1 MENKVFIR
9 KTIKLLTLLC
19 CLMLMAAAPLS
30 AQSSQKFKQIL
41 KWNSDPNVLEYKV
54 EIQTSAG
61 KSVSTVTTEESSI
74 SLALKEGSYRYRITA
89 YDFLGREAVTTN
101 WVNFEVALAKLPEIK
116 HQKKIESL
124 AEDGKALELNVNVE
138 DVTSDTKAELVNIE
152 TGKSIAGQL
161 VLSSA
166 AGAPAAGLTASE
178 THTANKVR
186 FTEVPEGKWKL
197 VITNP
202 SGLSSESES
211 FEVKDTIKEERIAA
225 AKAEEERKERERL
238 EAERKAKEEAERLA
252 REEEERKAREEAER
266 LEAERLAREKAE
278 REEIVRKIHEQEEAD
293 RLAREEEERK
303 VLEEERRQQE
313 LVEAEARAAEEAAR
327 EAEQTE
333 EDKEAAKEARRQK
346 WLTYDRKFYIIGGAG
361 VTMPLYDS
369 GFFHDYMREGNRMPL
384 CFTAQIG
391 FLPIHTDR
399 IRFGME
405 LNSFGTQYRV
415 NNEYYNMYLNILD
428 IQDNLAFRFGLKNK
442 KVWFQVK
449 GGGGFAVV
457 QELLDYLDESENNK
471 KDKVDNFGYITAGG
485 GLSVIFTPTALLMI
499 EVGADYYNLFIPE
512 MNMGLL
518 NPYLGIG
525 IRF

>member
-1 MENKVFIR
+1 MESRSISA
-9 KTIKLLTLLC
+9 KTIKLLTMLFCLLF
-19 CLMLMAAAPLS
+19 LAAAPLS

-54 EIQTSAG
+54 EIQTSGG

-74 SLALKEGSYRYRITA
+74 SLSLKEGSYRYRITA

-138 DVTSDTKAELVNIE
+138 DVTSDTKAELVNVE
-152 TGKSIAGQL
+152 TGKTIAGKL
-161 VLSSA
+161 VISSA

-178 THTANKVR
+178 THAADKVR

-211 FEVKDTIKEERIAA
+211 FEVKDTIKEEKIAA

-252 REEEERKAREEAER
+252 REEAERKAREEAER
-266 LEAERLAREKAE
+266 QEAERLAREKAE

-313 LVEAEARAAEEAAR
+313 LAEAEARAAEEAAR

-346 WLTYDRKFYIIGGAG
+346 WLTYDRKFYIIAG
-361 VTMPLYDS
+361 YGLTMPVYDS
-369 GFFHDYMREGNRMPL
+369 GFFNEYLRKTSRMRDM
-384 CFTAQIG
+384 FIAQIG
-391 FLPIHTDR
+391 FLPVHTDR
-399 IRFGME
+399 LRFGIE
-405 LNSFGTQYRV
+405 LNGFGTQYKMD
-415 NNEYYNMYLNILD
+415 NEFYKFYLNILGV
-428 IQDNLAFRFGLKNK
+428 QDNLAVRYGLKNK
-442 KVWFQVK
+442 KVWFQLK
-449 GGGGFAVV
+449 AGGGVAVV

-471 KDKVDNFGYITAGG
+471 KDKVDNFAYITAGG

-499 EVGADYYNLFIPE
+499 EVGTDFYNLFIPD
-512 MNMGLL
+512 MNLGLL
-518 NPYLGIG
+518 NPYLGVG

>member
-1 MENKVFIR
+1 MENNFFIR

-124 AEDGKALELNVNVE
+124 GEDGKALELNVNVE

-178 THTANKVR
+178 THAANKVR

-202 SGLSSESES
+202 SGLASESQE
-211 FEVKDTIKEERIAA
+211 FEVRDVIKEQKLAA
-225 AKAEEERKERERL
+225 AKAEEERLAREKAEAEERARQ
-238 EAERKAKEEAERLA
+238 EAERLAAEKAEEERLAAEREEQERLAQEREEAERLA
-252 REEEERKAREEAER
+252 AEN
-266 LEAERLAREKAE
+266 A
-278 REEIVRKIHEQEEAD
+278 EAD
-293 RLAREEEERK
+293 EIALGEDYDEDEE
-303 VLEEERRQQE
+303 LEELKNNILAVSLENIDNI
-313 LVEAEARAAEEAAR
+313 LI
-327 EAEQTE
+327 
-333 EDKEAAKEARRQK
+333 EDINQ
-346 WLTYDRKFYIIGGAG
+346 DFI
-361 VTMPLYDS
+361 
-369 GFFHDYMREGNRMPL
+369 
-384 CFTAQIG
+384 
-391 FLPIHTDR
+391 
-399 IRFGME
+399 ME
-405 LNSFGTQYRV
+405 L
-415 NNEYYNMYLNILD
+415 I
-428 IQDNLAFRFGLKNK
+428 
-442 KVWFQVK
+442 
-449 GGGGFAVV
+449 
-457 QELLDYLDESENNK
+457 ENQ
-471 KDKVDNFGYITAGG
+471 
-485 GLSVIFTPTALLMI
+485 M
-499 EVGADYYNLFIPE
+499 
-512 MNMGLL
+512 
-518 NPYLGIG
+518 
-525 IRF
+525 